1 MSLRRHHE
9 SGVALLIVLWMVAL
23 LAVLAISFANSARTE
38 LEMARNQYEAAHA
51 RSLADAGV
59 SLALLR
65 LVEPLSDTIVR
76 QDGTAMPFRFG
87 DGSVRISMQNEDGKI
102 DLNAASTALL
112 ARLFRVI
119 GLADDDSSQLAS
131 SIGEWRTE
139 QSRKWNARSPG
150 DASRSDHK
158 PTIEAFRNLEDLR
171 QVPGITAALFRR
183 IAPFVTVYSH
193 SSAIDPLTA
202 PLDVLES
209 LQELNPRAVQALVTA
224 RAAAAPIPGT
234 LPMLNDP
241 DGTAPRVTATTL
253 TIRSQ
258 GTTASG
264 TSFIREAVV
273 TLTGDARDEFRIL
286 AWRQAMEPETPPIA
300 R

>member
-1 MSLRRHHE
+1 MSLRRYQE

-23 LAVLAISFANSARTE
+23 LAVLAITFANSARTE
-38 LEMARNQYEAAHA
+38 LEMARNEYEAAHA
-51 RSLADAGV
+51 RNLADAGV

-65 LVEPLSDTIVR
+65 LIEPLSDTLIR
-76 QDGTAMPFRFG
+76 EDGTAMPFRFG
-87 DGSVRISMQNEDGKI
+87 DGSVRVSMQNEDGKI

-112 ARLFRVI
+112 DRLFRVI
-119 GLADDDSSQLAS
+119 GLADDDSSQLAA
-131 SIGEWRTE
+131 SIAEWRTE
-139 QSRKWNARSPG
+139 QLRKWNTHVPG
-150 DASRSDHK
+150 DASRNDHR

-171 QVPGITAALFRR
+171 QVPGVTAALFRQ
-183 IAPFVTVYSH
+183 ITPFVTVYSH

-202 PLDVLES
+202 PLNVLQS
-209 LQELNPRAVQALVTA
+209 LPELSPRAVQALVTA

-241 DGTAPRVTATTL
+241 DGTAPHVAATTL

-258 GTTASG
+258 GITASG
-264 TSFIREAVV
+264 TSFIREVVV
-273 TLTGDARDEFRIL
+273 TLTGDAKDEFHIL
-286 AWRQAMEPETPPIA
+286 AWRQAMEPEAPPIA

>member
-1 MSLRRHHE
+1 MSSDHRRE

-23 LAVLAISFANSARTE
+23 LAILAITFANSAHTE
-38 LEMARNQYEAAHA
+38 LEMARNQLEAARA

-59 SLALLR
+59 SLVLLR
-65 LVEPLSDTIVR
+65 LIEPVSDTIIR
-76 QDGTAMPFRFG
+76 EDGTAMPFRFG
-87 DGSVRISMQNEDGKI
+87 DGSLSISMQNEDGKI

-112 ARLFRVI
+112 RRLFQVV
-119 GLADDDSSQLAS
+119 GLADDDTSQLAI
-131 SIGEWRTE
+131 SITAWRTE
-139 QSRKWNARSPG
+139 QLRKWNTRAPG
-150 DASRSDHK
+150 DTSQNDRK
-158 PTIEAFRNLEDLR
+158 PPIEAFRTLEDLR
-171 QVPGITAALFRR
+171 QVPGMTAALFRR

-202 PLDVLES
+202 PQDVLES
-209 LQELNPRAVQALVTA
+209 LPELNPRAVQALVTA

-241 DGTAPRVTATTL
+241 DGTAPHVTATTL

-258 GTTASG
+258 GTTAAG
-264 TSFIREAVV
+264 ASFVREAVV
-273 TLTGDARDEFRIL
+273 RLTRDPKNAFQIL
-286 AWRQAMEPETPPIA
+286 AWRQGMAPETPPIV